1 MIKHS
6 GKSAPLILMFP
17 VRCGFRRQQMEKAI
31 VCGRNRAAE
40 IDLLRLVRQI
50 EFRQEDSLLN
60 QVVMIRHQS
69 AENLFLEVR
78 LLGLASKI
86 KVRD

>member
-1 MIKHS
+1 
-6 GKSAPLILMFP
+6 
-17 VRCGFRRQQMEKAI
+17 
-31 VCGRNRAAE
+31 
-40 IDLLRLVRQI
+40 VRQI